1 MIDVM
6 NYGHFLFVQG
16 ERAEA
21 FRHYKLALSMNDT
34 LKAFLEVFRPDRRI
48 LLEKG
53 IPTSDIYLMEDQLIS
68 TTN

>member
-1 MIDVM
+1 MIDAL

-21 FRHYKLALSMNDT
+21 FRHYRLALSMNDSVKT
-34 LKAFLEVFRPDRRI
+34 FLGVFRPDRRI

-68 TTN
+68 LKN